1 MQIDQFLQPF
11 ILAGVA
17 SLIVGS
23 VGLGG
28 QWRIQRFLA
37 YSAISYF
44 SFFNE
49 LKFEKGRCRNSILIG
64 GST

>member
-28 QWRIQRFLA
+28 QWRIQYFL
-37 YSAISYF
+37 
-44 SFFNE
+44 
-49 LKFEKGRCRNSILIG
+49 
-64 GST
+64 T